1 LNNSKNQTHPVNKQ
15 RKEPSLGIRPMSES
29 QMLVF
34 DIETNGLL
42 HDVSEVHCLAIYD
55 AQKEETFVFNNQP
68 NNTYPITEGLHWL
81 TEADVI
87 VGHNIIGYDL
97 PVLRKIYPWFK
108 YDGTAIDTLVLSRS
122 YHPNLMEIDKRRN
135 VPRMPLQLYGR
146 HSLEAY
152 GYRLGEYKGEFGKTS
167 DWKEWSQE
175 MQDYCVQDVQV
186 TTKLCEHFRPYM
198 TRIG

>member
-1 LNNSKNQTHPVNKQ
+1 
-15 RKEPSLGIRPMSES
+15 MSQK

-34 DIETNGLL
+34 DCETNGLL
-42 HDVSEVHCLAIYD
+42 HDVSKIHCLAIYD
-55 AQKEETFVFNNQP
+55 AEKEETFVFNNQSGNP
-68 NNTYPITEGLHWL
+68 QTITEGLHKL
-81 TEADVI
+81 SSADTI

-97 PVLRKIYPWFK
+97 PVLRKIYPWFE
-108 YDGTAIDTLVLSRS
+108 YNGRIIDTLVLSRN
-122 YHPNLMEIDKRRN
+122 YHPNMMEIDKRRN
-135 VPRMPLQLYGR
+135 IPRMPLQLYGR

-167 DWKEWSQE
+167 DWQSWSQE

-186 TTKLCEHFRPYM
+186 TTKLCEHFRPYL